1 MRQAV
6 VDLVVADGGYVGPH
20 QIHNADGGGAL
31 VLRVDD
37 AAPEHIPRH
46 GVDHVFLL
54 PPHLVDI
61 AGKQRYAAHQPLVD
75 LLGEEIAV
83 HIVGVQDRQLLQ
95 VLHTPLLSSAA
106 EHFSA
111 CCSPLSGTAHGA
123 APRCRQNVPPFL
135 SVHAEPV
142 HLWEA
147 DVKPGGYHLCVPM
160 RQKNITFILL

>member
-20 QIHNADGGGAL
+20 QIHNADSGGAL

-54 PPHLVDI
+54 PPYPVDI
-61 AGKQRYAAHQPLVD
+61 AGKQRYAAHQPLID

-95 VLHTPLLSSAA
+95 VLHTPLLSSAT

-111 CCSPLSGTAHGA
+111 CCAPVQTECTAVSVRARRACSFVGGGCQARWVLPL
-123 APRCRQNVPPFL
+123 RCQCTK
-135 SVHAEPV
+135 S
-142 HLWEA
+142 
-147 DVKPGGYHLCVPM
+147 
-160 RQKNITFILL
+160 ITFILL